1 MDEWAELLG
10 EHPAINVVREKL
22 RQLLDRQQVGRR
34 LPAILIQGETGTGKG
49 LVARLVHRLGPRRG
63 GPFVAIN
70 CPAIP
75 ETLLEAELFGF
86 EQGAF
91 TDARRAKPGLFQAA
105 HRGTLFLDEVGL
117 LPEPLQAKLLT
128 AIEERVV
135 RRLGSTQPES
145 VDACFVSA
153 TNADLQAAVRERR
166 FREDL
171 YHRLAVITL
180 DLPALRDRGRDVLL
194 LAERFLARACVD
206 HGLPPKRM
214 DAQAQN
220 RLLAY
225 SWPGNIRELANV
237 IERAV
242 LFAESPVVT
251 GEMFGSL
258 QAEGPRPAV
267 PAASARAIAITPEDA
282 MRQHLLA
289 VLEQSEGNISR
300 AAARLGIARNTLYA
314 RLEKFGVRGHV
325 RDKPP
330 QRLDDMGDQSDK
342 NIARP
347 AQVSA
352 PRHEAVADLPA
363 ASVPA
368 EAPRR
373 RRGAR
378 RATAAVAAM
387 AFVIAAIAWSLWPAT
402 RSSPTPTV
410 ASAPA
415 AASLSPPAI
424 APRLSIVV
432 LPFANLSTD
441 PEQQYFV
448 DGITEDLTT
457 DLSRLAGMVVISR
470 STAFTYRNKPVNA
483 KQIGRELGVR
493 YVLEGSV
500 RRSGHRVRV
509 NTQLIDAEAD
519 RHVWTERF
527 DRDRGDL
534 FRLQDEITRRIAM
547 AVDGEVV
554 RAEAARP
561 TVNPDALDYILRGR
575 AALDKPASRDTYA
588 EIIGLYERALALG
601 PRSAEVQSRLAN
613 ALLARVLDQMTDSAA
628 ADRERAEGLIVQAL
642 AASPRSY
649 YPHYAKAQL
658 LRERDRC
665 EEAIPE
671 YETVI
676 ALFRNFQSAYAH
688 LGWCKFWTGSI
699 EELIPLHQHAIRL
712 DPHGANDLYYF
723 RIGLAHLVQSR
734 TDQAIVWLEKARSGI
749 PAHALTRA
757 SLASAYAIKGE
768 IERAATE
775 LAALRRLASD
785 DRYSSI
791 ARLKAVGFGYFGVPT
806 VRTLLETT
814 YFAGLRKAGMPEE

>member
-1 MDEWAELLG
+1 
-10 EHPAINVVREKL
+10 
-22 RQLLDRQQVGRR
+22 
-34 LPAILIQGETGTGKG
+34 
-49 LVARLVHRLGPRRG
+49 
-63 GPFVAIN
+63 
-70 CPAIP
+70 
-75 ETLLEAELFGF
+75 
-86 EQGAF
+86 
-91 TDARRAKPGLFQAA
+91 
-105 HRGTLFLDEVGL
+105 
-117 LPEPLQAKLLT
+117 
-128 AIEERVV
+128 
-135 RRLGSTQPES
+135 
-145 VDACFVSA
+145 
-153 TNADLQAAVRERR
+153 
-166 FREDL
+166 
-171 YHRLAVITL
+171 
-180 DLPALRDRGRDVLL
+180 
-194 LAERFLARACVD
+194 
-206 HGLPPKRM
+206 
-214 DAQAQN
+214 
-220 RLLAY
+220 
-225 SWPGNIRELANV
+225 
-237 IERAV
+237 
-242 LFAESPVVT
+242 
-251 GEMFGSL
+251 
-258 QAEGPRPAV
+258 
-267 PAASARAIAITPEDA
+267 
-282 MRQHLLA
+282 
-289 VLEQSEGNISR
+289 
-300 AAARLGIARNTLYA
+300 
-314 RLEKFGVRGHV
+314 
-325 RDKPP
+325 
-330 QRLDDMGDQSDK
+330 
-342 NIARP
+342 
-347 AQVSA
+347 
-352 PRHEAVADLPA
+352 
-363 ASVPA
+363 
-368 EAPRR
+368 
-373 RRGAR
+373 
-378 RATAAVAAM
+378 
-387 AFVIAAIAWSLWPAT
+387 
-402 RSSPTPTV
+402 
-410 ASAPA
+410 
-415 AASLSPPAI
+415 
-424 APRLSIVV
+424 
-432 LPFANLSTD
+432 
-441 PEQQYFV
+441 
-448 DGITEDLTT
+448 
-457 DLSRLAGMVVISR
+457 
-470 STAFTYRNKPVNA
+470 
-483 KQIGRELGVR
+483 
-493 YVLEGSV
+493 
-500 RRSGHRVRV
+500 
-509 NTQLIDAEAD
+509 
-519 RHVWTERF
+519 
-527 DRDRGDL
+527 
-534 FRLQDEITRRIAM
+534 M